1 MTIGYHRPSKAIV
14 SLDAIIHNYFA
25 IKKHIGNKAVMA
37 VIKADGY
44 GLGAVKIADAL
55 QSRGADGFAVAVA
68 DEALELRDD
77 CPYHDFRVD

>member
-14 SLDAIIHNYFA
+14 SLDAITHNYFA

-37 VIKADGY
+37 VVKADGY

-55 QSRGADGFAVAVA
+55 NLAVRTV
-68 DEALELRDD
+68 LRSQL
-77 CPYHDFRVD
+77 RMKL